1 MQKGSFKTRESR
13 KRLCHLKDV
22 PRRLTQLSQRC
33 SIDDADELDQDS
45 VRLALTRAPNT
56 LFLAATKHSVLKLN
70 DMVEDIS
77 FQNSTPVATVP
88 IAECAEPVSFF
99 RGQRLV
105 IMYNLRKR
113 DGSVN
118 GKFCTLLGVE
128 G

>member
-1 MQKGSFKTRESR
+1 
-13 KRLCHLKDV
+13 
-22 PRRLTQLSQRC
+22 
-33 SIDDADELDQDS
+33 
-45 VRLALTRAPNT
+45 
-56 LFLAATKHSVLKLN
+56 
-70 DMVEDIS
+70 MVEDIS

-99 RGQRLV
+99 RGRRLV

-128 G
+128 GSAMYVVLRPGGLTVLPLWTFDDGGVFSCVACARNDHRKIDGYKRAAYNLISGKLGHA